1 MNIVADIGNSQ
12 IKMAVERKGD
22 ISKVRTFRL
31 NDYAYVKK
39 YLKTLNYETE
49 PELFYSSVLDSDYDK
64 KLIKILNSYF
74 EKIIRFKSTKS
85 LLSTTNSYRKYSDL
99 GSDRWA
105 QIVAAN
111 NIFKNDCMIISCGSA
126 ISIDCVTKNGVHKG
140 GVLMSGADRY
150 SNCFSDIHNL
160 KNIKLTQTKRND
172 LLQTN
177 TAQQVNMGYR
187 VMVSAA
193 VNKVYEK
200 FKKNKNV
207 QPTIIVSGSYARQIA
222 SYLDLTSFV
231 EPFFVLKSLAF
242 IRRSIQVK

>member
-12 IKMAVERKGD
+12 IKIAVERKGGV
-22 ISKVRTFRL
+22 SKMKTFRL
-31 NDYAYVKK
+31 NDFAYVKK
-39 YLKTLNYETE
+39 YLKTLNYKTK
-49 PELFYSSVLDSDYDK
+49 PELFYSSVLDSNYDK
-64 KLIKILNSYF
+64 KLIKILNSSI
-74 EKIIRFKSTKS
+74 EKIIRFKSTRS
-85 LLSTTNSYRKYSDL
+85 LLSTTNSYKKASDL

-111 NIFKNDCMIISCGSA
+111 NIFENDCMIVSCGSA

-140 GVLMSGADRY
+140 GILMSGADRY
-150 SNCFSDIHNL
+150 TNCFSDIHNL

-187 VMVSAA
+187 IMVSAA

-222 SYLDLTSFV
+222 SYLNLTSFV